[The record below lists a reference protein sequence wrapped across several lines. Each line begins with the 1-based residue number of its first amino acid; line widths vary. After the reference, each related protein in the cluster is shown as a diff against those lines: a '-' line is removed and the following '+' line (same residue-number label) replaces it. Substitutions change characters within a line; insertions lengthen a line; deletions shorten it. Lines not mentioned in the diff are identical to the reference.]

1 MFRIDLNAD
10 AGESPDV
17 AADEALLDVVTSI
30 NLACGVH
37 AGSPESIARLSAA
50 AASRGVGVG
59 AHPGMVEGR
68 KPRLLT
74 AFDVTQAVKEQVESF
89 RKHSKAPIAHLKLHG
104 ALYHAARDL
113 RIARAVVILTQELGI
128 PILVAQAGSPL
139 ERVAREAGV
148 RVASEAFLDR
158 GYEPDG
164 RLVAREK
171 PGALID
177 DAATVSRRA
186 ARLVKEKLIEA
197 NNGQDLEVAADTVCV
212 HGDTPG
218 ALGLARAARNALE
231 QAGARLAP
239 MGAP

>member
-1 MFRIDLNAD
+1 MVRVDLNAD
-10 AGESPDV
+10 AGESADV
-17 AADEALLDVVTSI
+17 AADEARLGVVTSV

-37 AGSPESIARLSAA
+37 GGSPETIARLSAA
-50 AASRGVGVG
+50 AAARGVGVG
-59 AHPGMVEGR
+59 AHPGLLEGR

-74 AFDVTQAVKEQVESF
+74 AFDVSQTVKEQVEAF
-89 RKHSKAPIAHLKLHG
+89 RAASKAPLAHLKLHG
-104 ALYHAARDL
+104 ALYHAARDNRIAKAVTELVREL
-113 RIARAVVILTQELGI
+113 RIPV
-128 PILVAQAGSPL
+128 LVAQAGSPL

-171 PGALID
+171 PGALIED
-177 DAATVSRRA
+177 PSVVAKRAT
-186 ARLVKEKLIEA
+186 RLVTERLLEA
-197 NNGQDLEVAADTVCV
+197 NNGQDLEIAADTLCV

-218 ALGLARAARNALE
+218 ALAIARAARAALE
-231 QAGARLAP
+231 KAGARLAP